1 MFQKKKKAEGE
12 SREQRSKLGK
22 NEFNEARR
30 IAMGMLGVSAR
41 SRSEIEK
48 RLQHDDFDSED
59 IELVLVELEALD
71 LLDDD
76 KFAQA
81 WVDDRADRK
90 GYGKTRLAQELKGKG
105 VDKETIQD
113 ALGTIEED
121 AEIANCLSA
130 ARTKWKPEKVELMNR
145 AALTKEKTRVS
156 NFLQRRGFS
165 WHIITKVL
173 AILAENND

>member
-22 NEFNEARR
+22 NEFEEARR
-30 IAMGMLGVSAR
+30 IAMGMLAVSAR

-59 IELVLVELEALD
+59 IESVLVELEALD

-81 WVDDRADRK
+81 WETTERTEKDTAKLGSRK
-90 GYGKTRLAQELKGKG
+90 
-105 VDKETIQD
+105 
-113 ALGTIEED
+113 
-121 AEIANCLSA
+121 S
-130 ARTKWKPEKVELMNR
+130 
-145 AALTKEKTRVS
+145 
-156 NFLQRRGFS
+156 
-165 WHIITKVL
+165 
-173 AILAENND
+173 